1 MKRFKNNLKQIS
13 AAGILMLLQLNT
25 YAQDATAVVKKP
37 DTVKIPEMLFDPVTY
52 IWLLLGGIVLLTI
65 YTMSNTISALT
76 KVIEGRSAQAASYNA
91 VSEELKKEKSTTLYK
106 RIMNALVRA
115 VPVEH
120 EEDVMLDHNYDGIRE
135 LDNQLPPWWKYGFY
149 VTILFAF
156 IYIINYHISGSG
168 KLQAA
173 EYNEEMKNAEIA
185 TKKRMENNANYVT
198 AASVVKLTEKA
209 AIESGKEIY
218 LKNCLACHGDHA
230 QGNVGPNLTD
240 EFWIHGGGIKNIFNT
255 VTEGVPAKGM
265 ISWKSQLPP
274 KAIQEVA
281 SYILTL
287 QGTNPAG
294 AKEPQ
299 GDKWVEVADSSAA
312 VVDSAAVDSVKSVA
326 LSK

>member
-1 MKRFKNNLKQIS
+1 
-13 AAGILMLLQLNT
+13 
-25 YAQDATAVVKKP
+25 
-37 DTVKIPEMLFDPVTY
+37 
-52 IWLLLGGIVLLTI
+52 
-65 YTMSNTISALT
+65 
-76 KVIEGRSAQAASYNA
+76 
-91 VSEELKKEKSTTLYK
+91 
-106 RIMNALVRA
+106 MNALVRA